1 MKFHLFGIG
10 ALIAPLE
17 TCNNKMMKRKRRSRC
32 SFFMAASPKQHSEK
46 KAKQDTSHQLRI
58 DLPSLVQFLLAVPH
72 ILQLLEPGVPP
83 LAAQLGLILV
93 LVLARLALKTLGPF
107 GISLALAGTTREHAL
122 HEHLVLLGV
131 GFCGRLATGLGNKI
145 CERA

>member
-1 MKFHLFGIG
+1 MKFHLFGNE

-17 TCNNKMMKRKRRSRC
+17 TSNNKMMRESD
-32 SFFMAASPKQHSEK
+32 AADVRFSWQPAPNSTAK

-93 LVLARLALKTLGPF
+93 LVLARLALKTLGLF